1 MNEAPRETS
10 DFETGCISHTGKVRK
25 ANEDNFILRPEIG
38 LWAVADGM
46 GGHENGALASA
57 TVVAAL
63 EAVGAAG
70 SAPDLLAMLEDS
82 VLGANETLREEIRK
96 RGATMG
102 ATLVVLLVHRR
113 HFACVWSGDSRIY
126 LVRSGQITQISRDH
140 TEVQDMVDRGLLT
153 AEEAKRSPRRHVI
166 THAIGVHETP
176 ELDIE
181 SGEIAD
187 GDTFLLCSDGLTEH
201 VADTEILRAV
211 ETESAQAACDALLAL
226 TLERGARDN
235 VTIIIVRY
243 RQGQA
248 ERTRWMPNRRMAG
261 SSTPGSNTP

>member
-25 ANEDNFILRPEIG
+25 ANEDNFILRPEVG

-63 EAVGAAG
+63 EGVGTAG
-70 SAPDLLAMLEDS
+70 SAADLLAMLEGS
-82 VLGANETLREEIRK
+82 VLEANGTLREEIRR

-126 LVRSGQITQISRDH
+126 LVRGGQITQVSRDH
-140 TEVQDMVDRGLLT
+140 TEVQDMVDRGVLT
-153 AEEAKRSPRRHVI
+153 PDEARLSPRRHVI

-187 GDTFLLCSDGLTEH
+187 GDAFLLCSDGLTEH
-201 VADTEILRAV
+201 VTDAEMLRAI

-248 ERTRWMPNRRMAG
+248 ERTRWMPNRRTAG
-261 SSTPGSNTP
+261 SATPGGATP

>member
-1 MNEAPRETS
+1 MNDVPRETS

-25 ANEDNFILRPEIG
+25 ANEDNFILRPELG

-63 EAVGAAG
+63 EGVGAAA
-70 SAPDLLAMLEDS
+70 SASDLLAMLEDS
-82 VLGANETLREEIRK
+82 VLKANETLREEIRR

-102 ATLVVLLVHRR
+102 ATLVVLLVHQR

-126 LVRSGQITQISRDH
+126 LVRAGQITQISRDH
-140 TEVQDMVDRGLLT
+140 TEVQDMVDRGLMT
-153 AEEAKRSPRRHVI
+153 PDEAKRSPRRHVI
-166 THAIGVHETP
+166 THAIGVHDMP

-187 GDTFLLCSDGLTEH
+187 SDVFILCSDGLTEH
-201 VADTEILRAV
+201 VADTEILGAL
-211 ETESAQAACDALLAL
+211 EAGSAQEACDALLGL

-235 VTIIIVRY
+235 VTVIIVRY
-243 RQGQA
+243 RQGTA
-248 ERTRWMPNRRMAG
+248 ERTRWMPNRR
-261 SSTPGSNTP
+261 TPGSTPS